1 MFDHHNSP
9 LTQKLSRHIR
19 AYVCGTSILQCAKYA
34 QPQAQFLLHFL
45 HFQLGCMPHYVYMD
59 MDYPFDASCHVY
71 KKSSWRLVASFAPL
85 YRIGIFWN
93 YQVYLYVNN
102 NIKDFTYFMD
112 FWSKLHF
119 GNVVNLP
126 SLNCSLTLSPNMPD
140 SISLLLLTKRMCTGR
155 LLNLFLL
162 RCAQ

>member
-1 MFDHHNSP
+1 MSEETALCSVLNIHSH
-9 LTQKLSRHIR
+9 KLSFYYTFYISTWVAIACHIICIWMHR
-19 AYVCGTSILQCAKYA
+19 GK
-34 QPQAQFLLHFL
+34 H
-45 HFQLGCMPHYVYMD
+45 
-59 MDYPFDASCHVY
+59 YPFDASCHVY

-119 GNVVNLP
+119 GSVVNLP

-140 SISLLLLTKRMCTGR
+140 SNSLYY
-155 LLNLFLL
+155 
-162 RCAQ
+162 